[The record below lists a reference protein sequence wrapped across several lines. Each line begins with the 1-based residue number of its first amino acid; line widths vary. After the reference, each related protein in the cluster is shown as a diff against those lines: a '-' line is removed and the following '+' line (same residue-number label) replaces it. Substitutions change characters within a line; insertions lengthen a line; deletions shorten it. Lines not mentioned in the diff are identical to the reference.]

1 MSPEKFFK
9 LIYRVVQRMA
19 VGLVFLVLDRSLRP
33 HLDDSLANITKGFLD
48 VPVLKNLLTVL
59 RSDDLFFRRQAG
71 LQTTMIVPVAALS
84 GSTIRLVFNT
94 TP

>member
-9 LIYRVVQRMA
+9 LIYCVVQSMA
-19 VGLVFLVLDRSLRP
+19 VGLVVFVLHRTFCP
-33 HLDDSLANITKGFLD
+33 HLDDALANIAEGFLD
-48 VPVLKNLLTVL
+48 VPVFENLLTVL